1 MPMFKPPP
9 SWFLRDASQKYRRLF
24 QREVPDW
31 VLALGVAEA
40 AAITGVACRLQ
51 WRIHPEKLVGE
62 ED

>member
-1 MPMFKPPP
+1 
-9 SWFLRDASQKYRRLF
+9 LRDASQKYRRLF

-40 AAITGVACRLQ
+40 AAITVVACRLQ